1 LTLPQRVDT
10 FDFDHSH
17 DPPFPA
23 IQIGISTPEQPQAQ
37 RQLTVLVDSGS
48 DGTLLPLAVLKAIG
62 AAYVDHIRMQG
73 LFGGGRSVA
82 LYMVQLRIGPYTIHA
97 VQVGATNR
105 KDEVV
110 LGRNVLNQLDI
121 TFRGPAG
128 VVEIHT

>member
-1 LTLPQRVDT
+1 MNKHVYT
-10 FDFDHSH
+10 FDFDQSY

-23 IQIGISTPEQPQAQ
+23 IQVGISTPEQQQAQ
-37 RQLTVLVDSGS
+37 QQLTVLVDSGS
-48 DGTLLPLAVLKAIG
+48 DGTLLPINVLRAIG
-62 AAYVDHIRMQG
+62 ATYVDHIRVHG

-82 LYMVQLRIGPYTIHA
+82 LYMVQLHIGSHTIYA

-121 TFRGPAG
+121 TLRGPAG
-128 VVEIHT
+128 VVEVHQ

>member
-1 LTLPQRVDT
+1 MKQHVYT
-10 FDFDHSH
+10 FDFDHSY

-23 IQIGISTPEQPQAQ
+23 IQIGISTPEQPQGQ

-48 DGTLLPLAVLKAIG
+48 DGTLLPLGVLKAIG
-62 AAYVDHIRMQG
+62 AAYVDHIRVQG
-73 LFGGGRSVA
+73 LFGGGRAVA
-82 LYMVQLRIGPYTIHA
+82 LYMVQLHIGPYTIQA
-97 VQVGATNR
+97 VQIGATNR

-128 VVEIHT
+128 VVEIHG

>member
-1 LTLPQRVDT
+1 MHKRVYT
-10 FDFDHSH
+10 FDFDQNH

-23 IQIGISTPEQPQAQ
+23 IQIGISTPEQAQRQ

-48 DGTLLPLAVLKAIG
+48 DGTLLPLDVLKAIG
-62 AAYVDHIRMQG
+62 ASYVDHIRVQG

-82 LYMVQLRIGPYTIHA
+82 LYMVQLQIGPYTIHA

-121 TFRGPAG
+121 TLRGPAG
-128 VVEIHT
+128 VVEIHG

>member
-1 LTLPQRVDT
+1 MKQRVYT
-10 FDFDHSH
+10 FDFDHSY

-23 IQIGISTPEQPQAQ
+23 IQIGIGTPEQPQGQ

-48 DGTLLPLAVLKAIG
+48 DGTLLPLGVLKAIG
-62 AAYVDHIRMQG
+62 AAYVDHIRVQG

-82 LYMVQLRIGPYTIHA
+82 LYMVQLHTGPYTIQA

-105 KDEVV
+105 KEEVV

-128 VVEIHT
+128 VVEVHG

>member
-1 LTLPQRVDT
+1 MTQRVYT
-10 FDFDHSH
+10 FDFDHTY

-23 IQIGISTPEQPQAQ
+23 IQIGISTPEQPQTR

-48 DGTLLPLAVLKAIG
+48 DGTLLPADVLKAIG
-62 AAYVDHIRMQG
+62 ASYVDHIRIQG

-82 LYMVQLRIGPYTIHA
+82 LYMVQLHIGPYTIHA
-97 VQVGATNR
+97 VQVGSTNR

-121 TFRGPAG
+121 TLRGPAG
-128 VVEIHT
+128 VVEIHG

>member
-1 LTLPQRVDT
+1 MQKRVYT
-10 FDFDHSH
+10 FDYDQSY

-23 IQIGISTPEQPQAQ
+23 IQIGISTPEQPQTQ

-48 DGTLLPLAVLKAIG
+48 DGTLLPSDVLRAIG
-62 AAYVDHIRMQG
+62 ATYVDHIRVQG
-73 LFGGGRSVA
+73 LFGGRRSVA
-82 LYMVQLRIGPYTIHA
+82 LYMVQLQIGPYTIYA

-121 TFRGPAG
+121 TLRGSAG
-128 VVEIHT
+128 VVEIQG